1 MRKNIEKTLK
11 GMSIFLVTTVI
22 VQKINYIIINI
33 VKGSDAS
40 ARNIEMIFVVE
51 SIALVIA
58 IIGIATNNY
67 KRMFFGFGGYYM
79 YAVCGIII
87 QMLSAGQI
95 METIDKVRLFVN
107 FVILLVLVLTMAK
120 AIKPFVTSTVVEIM
134 VIIELVINIS
144 QIFPATGSIFDTVQ
158 ALTNAM
164 AMFAVGE
171 AITITCRLAKN
182 NNHKRQISK
191 KEIV

>member
-1 MRKNIEKTLK
+1 MYKTHSITKQPLISVIIPVWNPGPGIDRCINSLRSQSLK
-11 GMSIFLVTTVI
+11 
-22 VQKINYIIINI
+22 
-33 VKGSDAS
+33 
-40 ARNIEMIFVVE
+40 NIEMIFVVE

-107 FVILLVLVLTMAK
+107 FVIWKGLKGGKGGKKGRKGT
-120 AIKPFVTSTVVEIM
+120 I
-134 VIIELVINIS
+134 
-144 QIFPATGSIFDTVQ
+144 
-158 ALTNAM
+158 ALA
-164 AMFAVGE
+164 ARGGDGPRCWPE
-171 AITITCRLAKN
+171 
-182 NNHKRQISK
+182 Q
-191 KEIV
+191 